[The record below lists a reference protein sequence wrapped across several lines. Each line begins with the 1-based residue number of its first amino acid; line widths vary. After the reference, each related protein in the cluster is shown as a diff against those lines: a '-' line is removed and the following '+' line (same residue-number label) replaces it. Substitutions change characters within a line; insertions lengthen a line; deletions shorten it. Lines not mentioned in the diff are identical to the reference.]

1 MNKLLYYI
9 LAVLALTSCQ
19 SSAPKQSEAPATD
32 TPAVTAPAFSADSA
46 FAYIEAQCNFG
57 TRVPNSDA
65 HLACGDY
72 LVEKFKSFG
81 LSVIEQKANLASW
94 DGTLLNVRNIT
105 ASLNPTAQKRIL
117 LCAHWDTRPWA
128 DNDPN
133 PANHRTPVM
142 GANDGASGVAVLL
155 ELARMSK
162 DFPKDLGVDFVCF
175 DAEDRGA
182 PYWDEAKAPTD
193 GTDWCLGSR
202 YWAAEAQ
209 KQGYKAQFGILLDM
223 VGGTDARFCYEGY
236 SLRLARPVVAR
247 IWSTAARLGHKQLFP
262 QKDGGWATD
271 DHVAINEILGI
282 PCADIIP
289 YVENERSSFGKT
301 WHTVDDTPANISKE
315 TLAAVG
321 QTVKQI
327 LIEQK

>member
-1 MNKLLYYI
+1 MNKQLLIILGALI
-9 LAVLALTSCQ
+9 LASCQ
-19 SSAPKQSEAPATD
+19 PTATKQSATNTPATP
-32 TPAVTAPAFSADSA
+32 TLTAPAFSSDSA
-46 FAYIEAQCNFG
+46 FAYVEEQCSFG
-57 TRVPNSDA
+57 ARIPNSKA
-65 HLACGDY
+65 HAACGDY

-81 LSVIEQKANLASW
+81 LTIVEQKAQLQSW
-94 DGTLLNVRNIT
+94 DGTMLNVRNIT
-105 ASLNPTAQKRIL
+105 ASHNPSATKRIL
-117 LCAHWDTRPWA
+117 LCAHWDSRPWA

-155 ELARMSK
+155 ELARLNRE
-162 DFPKDLGVDFVCF
+162 FPADLGIDFVCF

-202 YWAAEAQ
+202 HWATEAQ
-209 KQGYKAQFGILLDM
+209 KQGYKADFGILLDM
-223 VGGTDARFCYEGY
+223 VGGADARFCYEGY
-236 SLRLARPVVAR
+236 SLRFARPVVAR
-247 IWSTAARLGHKQLFP
+247 IWSTAARLGHKQIFP

-271 DHVAINEILGI
+271 DHVSVNEILGI

-289 YVENERSSFGKT
+289 YVENERSTFGKT
-301 WHTVDDTPANISKE
+301 WHTIDDVPANISKE

-321 QTVKQI
+321 QTVMQI
-327 LIEQK
+327 ILEQK